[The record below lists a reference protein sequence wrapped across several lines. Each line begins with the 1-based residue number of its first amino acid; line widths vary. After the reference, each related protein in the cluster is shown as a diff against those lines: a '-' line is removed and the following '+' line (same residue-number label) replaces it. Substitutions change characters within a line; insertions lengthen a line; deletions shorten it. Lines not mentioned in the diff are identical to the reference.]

1 MRFVYLFKIY
11 SNRIVKVKSAF
22 LRKDRDA
29 AIDISA
35 PALLLHRGM
44 VTPNRVIADASKQ
57 CRSPCSLQHA
67 DRMANLLLVLFL
79 VDINTTKG

>member
-35 PALLLHRGM
+35 RAAVASRHGDTQPCYRRRLKAVP
-44 VTPNRVIADASKQ
+44 VTVLVTA
-57 CRSPCSLQHA
+57 CRQDGKSAAGP
-67 DRMANLLLVLFL
+67 LFS
-79 VDINTTKG
+79 

>member
-35 PALLLHRGM
+35 PALLLHRGV
-44 VTPNRVIADASKQ
+44 VTPNCVIADASEQ
-57 CRSPCSLQHA
+57 YVHAFVTACRPDLISAAGP
-67 DRMANLLLVLFL
+67 LFS
-79 VDINTTKG
+79 